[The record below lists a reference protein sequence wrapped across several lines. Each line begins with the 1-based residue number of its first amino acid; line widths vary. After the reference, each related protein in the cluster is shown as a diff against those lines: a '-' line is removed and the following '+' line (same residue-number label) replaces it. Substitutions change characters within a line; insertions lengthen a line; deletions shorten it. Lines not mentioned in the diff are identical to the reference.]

1 MALLR
6 LPAAVRV
13 HLYSHLNGLSGFQPS
28 VVALSKLRLAQLDPE
43 PHLFRKYA
51 TVVENEHWSEW
62 TEHGDKTSSPE
73 NSQLADNWKEVLG
86 LASSKYDTHR
96 PSSPQEKNDWLAKL
110 RQCEPRDVNPKSWRL
125 SLFEALNTK
134 RPIER
139 VEGILERARKRSERR
154 ASSLPTTLASV
165 DDFPL
170 DPGPATEEIAQ
181 SHIVAASPDSIK
193 KLVFPVNN
201 FYQYVG
207 LRNPTSAQS
216 ANAILQKFCRMQKL
230 ELEVVDCLV
239 DATQVHSAYRTHLEP
254 GQWISLLQVRI
265 GSSIKDATAG
275 IGSNK
280 KEAQFFAWRRMLF
293 KLHTAGVLSG
303 QSQQPPTEAA
313 EVPTVDSSILD
324 HYPGA
329 PEDLRNPDQVAAAM
343 NNLFQSIGEQV
354 QQEGMTKQ
362 FSNGWVEYNLHLE
375 ILGTVASS
383 TGIGPY
389 KKLAKSKAWYQM
401 LSELHNNGVLR
412 RLISTPLQRLSFS
425 PKKNQHAD
433 PANAES
439 IEDVNEDEN
448 MEDAAEVVDIDSRT
462 LASERD
468 AKIEVYNYAASL
480 GLAPECTVRTK
491 ALRRSR
497 RLKLLSKNQRNPTK
511 QLELVEARIKLPELD
526 IDVSKTAVDAQR
538 AEIAAAL
545 AFKHL
550 AEEHRANTSNMAPAN
565 SPHFALLSVARA
577 RDFFKFYRLH
587 NKEASTRL
595 EVEMKCTLHQAQL
608 FLNGNPIGKP
618 AIMSRMRD
626 AESAAHLTAA
636 IEVVKNE
643 PDMLTRFAEG
653 LRADSGSMMA
663 ELAPVSVAVQS
674 DLVDKMAYTIMSA
687 RRAGLPDF
695 REAMAV
701 EATSES
707 SSFHHRRNMRDVPG
721 ALRDFASEILFG
733 RLRDFEADSRLQ
745 EKQEARN
752 SLPMMQYKTEVLE
765 MTSQNVFSIVIGATG
780 SGKTTQVPQIILDD
794 AIRKG
799 SGGQCDIICTQPRRL
814 AASSVAERV
823 AVERNE
829 PLGQTVGYHVRH
841 DARLPKFGGSITYC
855 TTGILLEQ
863 LKHNPDSILDTVSHL
878 VIDEVHDRDL
888 QVDLL
893 MIILKKSVEVRRE
906 AGKSVPQ
913 IILMS
918 ATLDAQILSKY
929 LATFNTNGDI
939 IPCPI
944 STVPGRT
951 FPVSETYLEE
961 LLPNMRDIHAN
972 NLDDL
977 IAADPASSDFLRS
990 ELTFADGKSPSSH
1003 EIDWKS
1009 TSLLSAEPASS
1020 PSGGEESLV
1029 PINLIGA
1036 TIAHICRVRD
1046 EGAILVFLPGLQEIL
1061 KMRNLL
1067 RRPQMLGVDFN
1078 DESKFKISLL
1088 HSSVSPEEQRAAL
1101 EPCEQGCRKII
1112 LSTNI
1117 AETSV
1122 TVPDVKFVVDS
1133 GKLREKRYDQTRHI
1147 TELRCTWESNSNAKQ
1162 RAGRAGRV
1170 QEGNYYAVF
1179 SRRRREDMAPSGLPE
1194 LLRSDLQET
1203 CLSIKAQGFQEPV
1216 SNFLLQA
1223 VQPPPPG
1230 AVDVAVRKLQALEA
1244 LTEDEKITTLGR
1256 ILSQLPVHPALG
1268 KMILLGIIF
1277 RCLDPILILGSM
1289 DAARPLF
1296 TMPIEFREE
1305 SKRSRQS
1312 FARGDSDHL
1321 ASLAAFNEIRNVQKM
1336 DGTENAFLVA
1346 QSKYIHYGAFKA
1358 IAATAQQIADILGE
1372 AGLIPARRRMEAA
1385 ALDGSGEY
1393 GGQELNINSG
1403 NEALIKC
1410 LLLAGTHPN
1419 LGVKHP
1425 GKSLSFR
1432 TPTAERVKIVPSSVS
1447 NFKQASADNGVMYT
1461 YTTLAS
1467 TADGKALFMRGNS
1480 RVTPLMVILFGGR
1493 LSMHG
1498 TRTLVMDEW
1507 LPFKLMA
1514 SDGKFATHLTLELRK
1529 ALDRMLSAAFKSLS
1543 ELREGGSLADV
1554 PMRDQ
1559 FVRNIVE
1566 MLSEDSKKSTP
1577 GPEDETQAPRFD
1589 GEYRLSF
1596 PREGA

>member
-1 MALLR
+1 M
-6 LPAAVRV
+6 
-13 HLYSHLNGLSGFQPS
+13 
-28 VVALSKLRLAQLDPE
+28 VALSKLSLAQLDRE

-62 TEHGDKTSSPE
+62 TEHGDKTPSPE
-73 NSQLADNWKEVLG
+73 HSQLADNWKEVLG
-86 LASSKYDTHR
+86 LASSKYDIHR
-96 PSSPQEKNDWLAKL
+96 PSSPQEKNAWLAQL

-154 ASSLPTTLASV
+154 ASSLPTTLESV

-181 SHIVAASPDSIK
+181 SHIIAASLDSIDK
-193 KLVFPVNN
+193 MDFPGKD
-201 FYQYVG
+201 FYRSLS
-207 LRNPTSAQS
+207 LRMPTSAKS
-216 ANAILQKFCRMQKL
+216 ANAILQRFCRMQNL
-230 ELEVVDCLV
+230 ELEVVDRLA
-239 DATQVHSAYRTHLEP
+239 DATEVHSAYRAHLEP
-254 GQWISLLQVRI
+254 GQWICLLQVRM
-265 GSSIKDATAG
+265 GSSVKEATAG
-275 IGSNK
+275 AGNNRK
-280 KEAQFFAWRRMLF
+280 GAQFLAWRRILS
-293 KLHTAGVLSG
+293 KLHAAGALNW
-303 QSQQPPTEAA
+303 QSEQQPAKA
-313 EVPTVDSSILD
+313 EEVSTVDSAILN

-329 PEDLRNPDQVAAAM
+329 PEDLRNPGQVANAM
-343 NNLFQSIGEQV
+343 HNLCQSIGEQV
-354 QQEGMTKQ
+354 QHEGMTKQ
-362 FSNGWVEYNLHLE
+362 FSNGWIEYNLHLE
-375 ILGTVASS
+375 IFGKAASS
-383 TGIGPY
+383 TGIGPD
-389 KKLAKSKAWYQM
+389 KKLAKSKAWFQM

-412 RLISTPLQRLSFS
+412 RLIPS
-425 PKKNQHAD
+425 PQESQDAD
-433 PANAES
+433 TANVKPS
-439 IEDVNEDEN
+439 EDIHEAGRMD
-448 MEDAAEVVDIDSRT
+448 DAAELVDIDSRT
-462 LASERD
+462 LASEKD

-480 GLAPECTVRTK
+480 GLTPECTVRTVT
-491 ALRRSR
+491 LPRSR
-497 RLKLLSKNQRNPTK
+497 RLKLLSKNQGKRTK
-511 QLELVEARIKLPELD
+511 PLKLVEARITLAELD

-538 AEIAAAL
+538 AEIAAAM
-545 AFKHL
+545 AFKQVC
-550 AEEHRANTSNMAPAN
+550 EERRAIASNMPPSN
-565 SPHFALLSVARA
+565 HPHFALLSVERA
-577 RDFFKFYRLH
+577 REFFVFYRSH
-587 NKEASTRL
+587 NKNASVSL
-595 EVEMKCTLHQAQL
+595 EFEMEHTLHKAQL

-618 AIMSRMRD
+618 AIMSTKTD
-626 AESAAHLTAA
+626 AGSVAHLTAA
-636 IEVVKNE
+636 IEVVKSE
-643 PDMLTRFAEG
+643 PDLLTRFAES
-653 LRADSGSMMA
+653 LRANNGTVSA

-674 DLVDKMAYTIMSA
+674 NLVDKMADTIMSA
-687 RRAGLPDF
+687 RRAGLSDF
-695 REAMAV
+695 REIMAA
-701 EATSES
+701 EPDSES
-707 SSFHHRRNMRDVPG
+707 SFFQHRRNTRDVPG
-721 ALRDFASEILFG
+721 ALRDFTSEILLA
-733 RLRDFEADSRLQ
+733 RLRDFEADPRLQ
-745 EKQEARN
+745 EKREARN
-752 SLPMMQYKTEVLE
+752 SLPMMQYKTDVLE
-765 MTSQNVFSIVIGATG
+765 MTSRNVFSIVIGATG

-814 AASSVAERV
+814 AASSVAQRV
-823 AVERNE
+823 AAERNE

-841 DARLPKFGGSITYC
+841 DARLPKFGGSVTYC

-893 MIILKKSVEVRRE
+893 MIILKKSVEARQE
-906 AGKSVPQ
+906 ARKSVPQ

-929 LATFNTNGDI
+929 LATLSTDGTI

-944 STVPGRT
+944 LTVPGRT
-951 FPVSETYLEE
+951 FPVSETYLDE
-961 LLPNMRDIHAN
+961 LLPEMRNSHAN
-972 NLDDL
+972 ILDDL
-977 IAADPASSDFLRS
+977 IAADPASSSFLTS
-990 ELTFADGKSPSSH
+990 ELTFANEQRPRDYEVDSKGQ
-1003 EIDWKS
+1003 
-1009 TSLLSAEPASS
+1009 SLLSAESLSS
-1020 PSGGEESLV
+1020 PSGREDTLV

-1061 KMRNLL
+1061 TMRGLL
-1067 RRPQMLGVDFN
+1067 QRSQVLGVDFN
-1078 DESKFKISLL
+1078 DESKFKIFLL
-1088 HSSVSPEEQRAAL
+1088 HSTVSPEEQRAAL

-1122 TVPDVKFVVDS
+1122 TVPDVRFVVDS

-1203 CLSIKAQGFQEPV
+1203 CLSIKAQGFREPV
-1216 SNFLLQA
+1216 SSFLGQA
-1223 VQPPPPG
+1223 VQPPPPA

-1321 ASLAAFNEIRNVQKM
+1321 ASLAAFKKIRNVQKM

-1372 AGLIPARRRMEAA
+1372 AGLIPARRHMEAA

-1393 GGQELNINSG
+1393 GGQGLNINSG

-1419 LGVKHP
+1419 LGVKQP

-1447 NFKQASADNGVMYT
+1447 NFKQASAYNGVMYT

-1493 LSMHG
+1493 LSLHG